1 MHRHPDVDLAVQ
13 QIYSVP
19 DSETI
24 ELTAQLPDSLT
35 NPVLA
40 PSISP
45 PISLSSILRKNQLDI
60 VIPSGFTFV
69 AVEL

>member
-40 PSISP
+40 VSP
-45 PISLSSILRKNQLDI
+45 TTVYIPTGPESEFTLSLPVNKLLIINI
-60 VIPSGFTFV
+60 I
-69 AVEL
+69 

>member
-1 MHRHPDVDLAVQ
+1 MQRHEDVELVVQ
-13 QIYSVP
+13 QMYSVP
-19 DSETI
+19 EAEI
-24 ELTAQLPDSLT
+24 MELTAQLPDSFT
-35 NPVLA
+35 KPVLA

-45 PISLSSILRKNQLDI
+45 PRSLSSILRRNQLDI